1 MKGIFALTAVQFL
14 LFATVYIIMLKR
26 RERMKAAELKAQ
38 QMPKRYIARF
48 IELDRKGQTRYR
60 FGSYWGRSEEEA
72 FDTLHRERN
81 VKILIS
87 INLADP

>member
-1 MKGIFALTAVQFL
+1 MKTVFTLAVIQFVFFALVFYVMA
-14 LFATVYIIMLKR
+14 KR
-26 RERMKAAELKAQ
+26 RAQTKARQKERE

-60 FGSYWGRSEEEA
+60 FGSYWGRTEEEA
-72 FDTLHRERN
+72 YDTLHSERN

>member
-1 MKGIFALTAVQFL
+1 MKAVFTLALVQFL
-14 LFATVYIIMLKR
+14 LFALVFYAMAMR
-26 RERMKAAELKAQ
+26 RARMQARQKINEAK
-38 QMPKRYIARF
+38 PKRYIARF

-60 FGSYWGRSEEEA
+60 FGSYWGRTEEEA
-72 FDTLHRERN
+72 FDTLHAERN

>member
-1 MKGIFALTAVQFL
+1 MKTIFILAVVQFV
-14 LFATVYIIMLKR
+14 LFSLVFYVMRVR
-26 RERMKAAELKAQ
+26 RERTKAKQKINEQL
-38 QMPKRYIARF
+38 PKRYVARF

-60 FGSYWGRSEEEA
+60 FGSYWGRTEEEA
-72 FDTLHRERN
+72 FDTLHSERN